1 MAGKRHD
8 EGRVCLC
15 DRPDGTC
22 AGLTVRRLSPD
33 RVQELA
39 EEIWTASSGFLPPV
53 RPDADPRSSRAGA
66 SAQAAYR
73 RRRAQ
78 EREGWRLGWLGL
90 TWAMAGAALAAGL
103 LLGATFGAWL
113 GWPAALLAAVLTWWR
128 LRFRPSP
135 QAAIWR
141 RQAARQRRTAAMLG
155 PLEHEGYLVL
165 HDVTLPGWLDSLD
178 QLVVGPTG
186 VWVVASC
193 RRRRRLGG
201 DGAAPPGILS
211 ELRAQAEGVAEMLD
225 GLAEVP
231 VRSLLCLHGAW
242 LGTLTTLNGSWLA
255 GPRRLADLLRSGSKV
270 APADVELATA
280 RLLKVLRPAA

>member
-8 EGRVCLC
+8 DGGLCLC
-15 DRPDGTC
+15 DRADGTC
-22 AGLTVRRLSPD
+22 AGLTVQRLSPD

-39 EEIWTASSGFLPPV
+39 EEIWTASSGYLPPV
-53 RPDADPRSSRAGA
+53 LALPDPRSSRAGA
-66 SAQAAYR
+66 SAQAAFL

-78 EREGWRLGWLGL
+78 ERERWRLGWVWLS
-90 TWAMAGAALAAGL
+90 WAVIGAATAAGL
-103 LLGATFGAWL
+103 LLGATVGAWL
-113 GWPAALLAAVLTWWR
+113 GWPAALLVAVLTWWR

-135 QAAIWR
+135 EAAIWR

-155 PLEHEGYLVL
+155 PLEHEGYLLL

-178 QLVVGPTG
+178 HLVVGPTG

-201 DGAAPPGILS
+201 DGAAPAGILR
-211 ELRAQAEGVAEMLD
+211 ELRAQAEGVAGMLD
-225 GLAEVP
+225 GSAEVP
-231 VRSLLCLHGAW
+231 VRWLLCLHGPW
-242 LGTLTTLNGSWLA
+242 LGSPTTLKGSWFA
-255 GPRRLADLLRSGSKV
+255 GPRRLADLLRSGSRV
-270 APADVELATA
+270 APADVELASA